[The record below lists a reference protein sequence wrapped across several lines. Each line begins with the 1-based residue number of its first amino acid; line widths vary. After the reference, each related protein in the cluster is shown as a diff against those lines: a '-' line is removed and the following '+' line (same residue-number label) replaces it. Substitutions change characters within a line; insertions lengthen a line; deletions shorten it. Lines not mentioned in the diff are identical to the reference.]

1 MRLVTLVYLLLSYTS
16 KIQAQVTATISPEN
30 DNMYNVPVAPDK
42 IIQFNCTATAA
53 LIQWKVN
60 DLPTSRA
67 EIINKGVTTTPAA
80 EDRGTGEFLSSLFIP
95 ARQENDNTTIQCE
108 GVETNPLTTAL
119 SRLVTLRIQ
128 GLLDPPPN
136 LTLSEAGDQLTRI
149 LTWGA
154 PETLDLT
161 DIDPDIQFYQ
171 VCYNLSDDLTCIN
184 VSSSERR
191 EFRFPNVCVPLV
203 FTVTAFN
210 VVGEGGA
217 SSTAHNGSTGGCDE
231 GKLRNTTYI
240 ISQSCVILITV
251 RYFCQYFT
259 TSSITHTV
267 RKLSHC
273 DNIL

>member
-1 MRLVTLVYLLLSYTS
+1 MLVTLVYLISVLPYT
-16 KIQAQVTATISPEN
+16 QTQVTATISPGS
-30 DNMYNVPVAPDK
+30 DKYNAPVEPNTV
-42 IIQFNCTATAA
+42 IQFSCTATAVI
-53 LIQWKVN
+53 IQWLVN
-60 DLPTSRA
+60 DVPANRA
-67 EIINKGVTTTPAA
+67 ETRNKNVTTTPPTE
-80 EDRGTGEFLSSLFIP
+80 EDQGSGVFLSSLFIP
-95 ARQENDNTTIQCE
+95 ARQDNDNTTIQCRA
-108 GVETNPLTTAL
+108 VNDDLTVSAL
-119 SRLVTLRIQ
+119 SRLVTLGIQ

-217 SSTAHNGSTGGCDE
+217 SSIVHNGTTSRCDE
-231 GKLRNTTYI
+231 GKLRNRHLI
-240 ISQSCVILITV
+240 IGPTL
-251 RYFCQYFT
+251 
-259 TSSITHTV
+259 
-267 RKLSHC
+267 
-273 DNIL
+273 

>member
-1 MRLVTLVYLLLSYTS
+1 MRLVTLVYLLLSYIS
-16 KIQAQVTATISPEN
+16 EIQAQVTATISPKS
-30 DNMYNVPVAPDK
+30 DLYNVPVAPDTTV
-42 IIQFNCTATAA
+42 QFNCTATVTI
-53 LIQWKVN
+53 IQWLVN
-60 DLPTSRA
+60 GVPTSRA

-80 EDRGTGEFLSSLFIP
+80 EDRGSGEFLSSLFIP

-136 LTLSEAGDQLTRI
+136 LTLIEAGDQLTRI

-191 EFRFPNVCVPLV
+191 EFIFPNVCVPLV

-210 VVGEGGA
+210 VVGEGG
-217 SSTAHNGSTGGCDE
+217 SSSIVHNGSTSGCDE
-231 GKLRNTTYI
+231 GKI
-240 ISQSCVILITV
+240 
-251 RYFCQYFT
+251 
-259 TSSITHTV
+259 
-267 RKLSHC
+267 
-273 DNIL
+273 